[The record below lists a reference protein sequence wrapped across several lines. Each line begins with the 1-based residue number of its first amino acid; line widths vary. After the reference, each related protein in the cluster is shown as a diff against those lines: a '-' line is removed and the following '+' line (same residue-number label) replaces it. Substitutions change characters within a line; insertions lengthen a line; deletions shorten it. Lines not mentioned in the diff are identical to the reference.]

1 MRQLKKRF
9 KKLKMI
15 QANTI
20 ELWDISTE
28 SQKKPPLCVKGEN
41 GNRGGN
47 EIEQISVT

>member
-1 MRQLKKRF
+1 MRELKKRF

-28 SQKKPPLCVKGEN
+28 SQKKYLCVLKTKIGTEVET
-41 GNRGGN
+41 R
-47 EIEQISVT
+47 